1 MHACS
6 AFVCLCLF
14 SSDCCTVSSP
24 QRPYYSCGEGVST
37 EEGLHGDE
45 EDLEGVAGV
54 TDDGE
59 EMV

>member
-1 MHACS
+1 M
-6 AFVCLCLF
+6 
-14 SSDCCTVSSP
+14 SSP
-24 QRPYYSCGEGVST
+24 QQPYYSSGEGVST
-37 EEGLHGDE
+37 DAGLHGDE